1 MNFLKIARGLIWKLK
16 KWSDSKLVI
25 LEYVGIWGIL
35 EERFL
40 PEQYSAEGV
49 LSKENQTQTQ
59 V

>member
-1 MNFLKIARGLIWKLK
+1 MNFLKITQGLIWKLK

-35 EERFL
+35 VERFL

-49 LSKENQTQTQ
+49 VSKENKK
-59 V
+59 